1 MSKVASSTTSKT
13 TEKAGMT
20 QEVVAVIV
28 GAISAMGYSENQIAS
43 IRPAINRNWR
53 LIARMRSQF

>member
-43 IRPAINRNWR
+43 IRPAINRNGR
-53 LIARMRSQF
+53 LNARMRSQF

>member
-1 MSKVASSTTSKT
+1 MSKVASSTTLKT

-28 GAISAMGYSENQIAS
+28 GAISAMIFGNQIAS
-43 IRPAINRNWR
+43 IRPAINRN
-53 LIARMRSQF
+53 